1 MLRAVTCD
9 GTLVPVWETGGHP
22 VNLGRSMRI
31 VPERLRRIVIARDG
45 GCAYP
50 GCLSTGHVDVHHVDH
65 WTDGGRTDLDNL
77 VALCAFHHD
86 THHAGAFGIAADP
99 DLPGHFLFTG
109 RGGWPLEPLHAV
121 PDPPPPTGPAADED
135 DGTGDAGQHV
145 VEPPPTWQGP
155 TGERLDMGW
164 MDIMP
169 NPPPSSA
176 A

>member
-1 MLRAVTCD
+1 MTCD
-9 GTLVPVWETGGHP
+9 GTLVPVWETDGQP

-31 VPERLRRIVIARDG
+31 VPERLRRLVIARDG

-50 GCLSTGHVDVHHVDH
+50 GCLSTGHVDVHHVEH

-86 THHAGAFGIAADP
+86 THHAGAFGIEPDE
-99 DLPGHFLFTG
+99 DLPGRFLFTG
-109 RGGWPLEPLHAV
+109 RGGWRLEPLHAL
-121 PDPPPPTGPAADED
+121 PDPPPTGPPSDED
-135 DGTGDAGQHV
+135 DAKGDSAGDE

-155 TGERLDMGW
+155 TGERLDMRW
-164 MDIMP
+164 VDIMP